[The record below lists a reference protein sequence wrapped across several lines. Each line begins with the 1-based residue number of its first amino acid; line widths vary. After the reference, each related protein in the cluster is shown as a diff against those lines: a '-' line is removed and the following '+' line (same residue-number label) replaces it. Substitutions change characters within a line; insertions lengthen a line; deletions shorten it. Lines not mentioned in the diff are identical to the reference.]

1 MSDADQVSGLLTT
14 NSTSAG
20 SLLRQARVAKG
31 MHIAT
36 LAASIKVPQRKLEL
50 LEADQWDQLPDMAFA
65 RALAQTVCRCL
76 KMDPTTVMGL
86 LPSAQAHRI
95 EQLGEGLN
103 APFRERA
110 GQQEPSSWAWTR
122 HPAVWGGALVLGAT
136 LAVYAMPAQWAS
148 WPSDWLGGLGR
159 ADEPARSQPS
169 NSEGTTG
176 NLVTETMPATIL
188 GAPIPDVIEPL
199 PAASSVLESMPASA
213 SASSLSNL
221 DSANTPLALRVTSPS
236 WIEVQDGKGKTLLAR
251 MVQPQESVLLGGALP
266 LRLKIGNAS
275 VTEVRFR
282 GQPID
287 LAPTTRDNVARVDL
301 N

>member
-1 MSDADQVSGLLTT
+1 MSDPDQVSGLLTT

-50 LEADQWDQLPDMAFA
+50 LEADQWDKLPDMAFA

-76 KMDPTTVMGL
+76 KMDPTTIMGL
-86 LPSAQAHRI
+86 LPSAQTHRI

-110 GQQEPSSWAWTR
+110 GQEEPSSWSWAR
-122 HPAVWGGALVLGAT
+122 HPAVWGSALVLGAT
-136 LAVYAMPAQWAS
+136 LAVYAIPAQWAS
-148 WPSDWLGGLGR
+148 WPSDWLSAEDR
-159 ADEPARSQPS
+159 TEETTRSMSS
-169 NSEGTTG
+169 NSDGTG
-176 NLVTETMPATIL
+176 ALVTETMPATLL

-199 PAASSVLESMPASA
+199 PASSLLSEPVPASA
-213 SASSLSNL
+213 SASSMGSS
-221 DSANTPLALRVTSPS
+221 DSANTPLELRVTSPS
-236 WIEVQDGKGKTLLAR
+236 WIEVEDAKGKTLLAR
-251 MVQPQESVLLGGALP
+251 MVQPQESILLGGALP

-282 GQPID
+282 GQPIN
-287 LAPTTRDNVARVDL
+287 LTPMTRDNVARIDL
-301 N
+301 K